1 MDASFPTVG
10 TLSDGRP
17 CSRRVSFRYVGEV
30 LFATAGTEPRLEGA
44 DPVWRSRLQ
53 DRGRSERGQ
62 TLVEGAMALLVF
74 FALLFAVIDCGLV
87 LVSHQSLVERVRSA
101 VRWGVVRPWD
111 GTGEQ
116 IANLILYDQPD
127 EPRSATGGYLGLTR
141 ENVQVRYQPS
151 SAARPDDEVLSVA
164 IVNYHYRFLSPWITQ
179 TFVNPR
185 PVLIT
190 SPMAYRAAG
199 L

>member
-1 MDASFPTVG
+1 MTRTREV
-10 TLSDGRP
+10 
-17 CSRRVSFRYVGEV
+17 RR
-30 LFATAGTEPRLEGA
+30 
-44 DPVWRSRLQ
+44 
-53 DRGRSERGQ
+53 RGRSERGQ

-116 IANLILYDQPD
+116 IANLILYDEPD
-127 EPRSATGGYLGLTR
+127 EPRSTTGGYLGLTR

-164 IVNYHYRFLSPWITQ
+164 IVNYHYQFLSPWVTQ
-179 TFVNPR
+179 IFVNPR

-190 SPMAYRAAG
+190 APMAYRAAG
-199 L
+199 LQNAIALK

>member
-1 MDASFPTVG
+1 M
-10 TLSDGRP
+10 
-17 CSRRVSFRYVGEV
+17 RRS
-30 LFATAGTEPRLEGA
+30 
-44 DPVWRSRLQ
+44 
-53 DRGRSERGQ
+53 SERGQ
-62 TLVEGAMALLVF
+62 TLVEGALALLVF
-74 FALLFAVIDCGLV
+74 MSLLFAVVDCGLV
-87 LVSHQSLVERVRSA
+87 LVSHQTLVERVRAA

-116 IANLILYDQPD
+116 VANLILYDQT
-127 EPRSATGGYLGLTR
+127 EAPRAATAGYLGLTR

-151 SAARPDDEVLSVA
+151 STGHPDDEILSVA
-164 IVNYHYRFLSPWITQ
+164 IVDYRYRFLSPWITQ

-190 SPMAYRAAG
+190 SPMAYKAAG